1 MRHDEQLWTRLQADV
16 ARMGVSEACKL
27 HGVHRSTWYR
37 RADGRNPT
45 TSGMHQDPNLVDA
58 ILAIA
63 LERPSWGCDRISYYL
78 ALSGIKASSPTIQKI
93 LIAHGLGKRPER
105 ETRAAR
111 REDEARLAAKNS
123 AESARNPSLQDY

>member
-37 RADGRNPT
+37 RANGGIPAAIG
-45 TSGMHQDPNLVDA
+45 GMHQDPNLVDA

-63 LERPSWGCDRISYYL
+63 LERPPWGCDRISYYL
-78 ALSGIKASSPTIQKI
+78 ALSGIKASSPTVQKI
-93 LIAHGLGKRPER
+93 LIHHRLGKRLER
-105 ETRAAR
+105 EARAA
-111 REDEARLAAKNS
+111 AIGGG
-123 AESARNPSLQDY
+123 QDSKTAS

>member
-37 RADGRNPT
+37 RANGRNPA
-45 TSGMHQDPNLVDA
+45 TSGLHQDPNLVDA
-58 ILAIA
+58 ILGIA

-93 LIAHGLGKRPER
+93 LIRNRLGKRLER
-105 ETRAAR
+105 ETRAAATDGEER
-111 REDEARLAAKNS
+111 SDVKK
-123 AESARNPSLQDY
+123 